1 MKIKIRQL
9 HNVITRFLNENDIS
23 DINLSGIKD
32 LIEIAKSA
40 DILDPD
46 AIEIIEYLDNS
57 ALSLDMSQSEQ
68 NLKTQELLIIY
79 MCKIYSVPE
88 DRKNIMLAAWKDF
101 GRHVTN
107 PATPFALIGPLFQMG
122 GLSILLF
129 FVLEVAWFT
138 NKSLYYKLVEFDYIF
153 MNVISLGLLDA
164 IADNFKQN
172 CKNNKDEL
180 VLYTTQMYIKKNQ
193 LIKSEFEHNGIK
205 YLLNGEDSSKEAAK
219 NKLKRLVY
227 DITYKA
233 TSAAIKSTTISLLS
247 QDPEAMH
254 KSQQKSIKGSGGK
267 TAIKFNVLDHMQF
280 NINNKT

>member
-23 DINLSGIKD
+23 NINLSGIKD

-88 DRKNIMLAAWKDF
+88 DRKNIMLTAWKDF
-101 GRHVTN
+101 GRHVIN
-107 PATPFALIGPLFQMG
+107 PATPFALIGPLFNMG

-180 VLYTTQMYIKKNQ
+180 VLYTTQLYIKKNQ

-205 YLLNGEDSSKEAAK
+205 YLLNGEASSKEAAK
-219 NKLKRLVY
+219 NKLKRLIY
-227 DITYKA
+227 DVIYKA
-233 TSAAIKSTTISLLS
+233 TSAAIKSTAISLLS

-267 TAIKFNVLDHMQF
+267 AAIKFNVLDRM
-280 NINNKT
+280 

>member
-9 HNVITRFLNENDIS
+9 HNVITSFLKESDFSNINLS

-32 LIEIAKSA
+32 LIEVSKRA

-57 ALSLDMSQSEQ
+57 ALSADMSQSEQ

-79 MCKIYSVPE
+79 MCKLYSVPE
-88 DRKNIMLAAWKDF
+88 NRKNIMLTAWKDF
-101 GRHVTN
+101 GRHVIN
-107 PATPFALIGPLFQMG
+107 PAVPFALIGPLFNMG

-129 FVLEVAWFT
+129 FVLEAAWFT

-205 YLLNGEDSSKEAAK
+205 YLLNGEDASKEAAK
-219 NKLKRLVY
+219 NKLKRLIY
-227 DITYKA
+227 DVIYKA
-233 TSAAIKSTTISLLS
+233 TIAAIKSTAIGLLS
-247 QDPEAMH
+247 QDPEALRR
-254 KSQQKSIKGSGGK
+254 KEKESIEGSGGK
-267 TAIKFNVLDHMQF
+267 TAIKFNVLDHM
-280 NINNKT
+280 